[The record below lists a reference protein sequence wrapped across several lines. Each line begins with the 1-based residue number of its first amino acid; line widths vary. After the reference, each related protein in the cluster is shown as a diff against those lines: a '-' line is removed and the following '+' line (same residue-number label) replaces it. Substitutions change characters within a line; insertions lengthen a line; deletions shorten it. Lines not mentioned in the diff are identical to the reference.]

1 MNQDGLKE
9 TLGGL
14 TIAMI
19 IVAGIIIIGSCGT
32 TEESRPKRDGT
43 TTKIA
48 DREPPTPPTPP
59 APEHKPSATK
69 IEELIKQLSSD
80 DWEIREKSTE
90 ELIKMGESAVKP
102 LEEAL
107 KSEDKEVVFRA
118 DRILAVILLPKAKI
132 STDKKVYELNE
143 EITIKF
149 NIINPSKNT
158 LPFLKPRG
166 CLTWRVLFKASEV
179 SRDGIPLTPIKEA
192 RMNMSEIMK
201 AIRPSAEPTPDDT
214 VKIEPGEEKTFG
226 EIKITNGILL
236 WRQLIINQVADS
248 EKYLLDKPGKYSLK
262 MEYNLSNIVRE
273 ANTGKFWIGRLESNT
288 IEFEIK

>member
-1 MNQDGLKE
+1 MKRLLLSLIMVG
-9 TLGGL
+9 
-14 TIAMI
+14 
-19 IVAGIIIIGSCGT
+19 VIIIIGSCGT
-32 TEESRPKRDGT
+32 TEESPDVTSGDDT

-80 DWEIREKSTE
+80 DWGIREEATE

-118 DRILAVILLPKAKI
+118 NRILAAILLPKAKI

-158 LPFLKPRG
+158 LPLLKPRG

-179 SRDGIPLTPIKEA
+179 SRDGIPLTPIKEPW
-192 RMNMSEIMK
+192 MNMSEIIK
-201 AIRPSAEPTPDDT
+201 AIRPSAEPMPDDT

-236 WRQLIINQVADS
+236 WRQVIIEQPRVDTDS

-262 MEYNLSNIVRE
+262 MEYNLSNIVKE